1 MALSDAGLLS
11 ELSATQLEKIV
22 ACPGDLS
29 DPSGCFSPS
38 DPVYSRILNSV
49 TIIVHNAWPVNFN
62 LSFQSFEAQAIR
74 PTHHLIDLAIR
85 SNLRPKPTF
94 TFVSS
99 ISTVLNAP
107 DPEVLD
113 KPYRWECVGPMGY
126 GQSKW
131 VAEEILAAAA
141 SGDHGLESVR
151 VARLGQVVG
160 DTRLGRWKAS
170 EAYPTVA
177 QSALTVGALP
187 LIEAASDGLAHD
199 EHFWLPVDVA
209 GAAIADV
216 ALCEGGERDDPS
228 GPVSYFNVSSAV
240 PMRWNTEFAPAVKE
254 SLAQCGIPC
263 ELVPQREWLRR
274 LEESDADVTRNPP
287 RKLLDFFRGRYG
299 RVEEDGRPVLSEPAL
314 AITKRSMASPWA
326 ADRHEWAGL
335 FTKCVRYWVEACWNR
350 GTA

>member
-1 MALSDAGLLS
+1 M
-11 ELSATQLEKIV
+11 
-22 ACPGDLS
+22 
-29 DPSGCFSPS
+29 
-38 DPVYSRILNSV
+38 
-49 TIIVHNAWPVNFN
+49 
-62 LSFQSFEAQAIR
+62 
-74 PTHHLIDLAIR
+74 
-85 SNLRPKPTF
+85 
-94 TFVSS
+94 
-99 ISTVLNAP
+99 LNAP
-107 DPEVLD
+107 GPEVLE
-113 KPYRWECVGPMGY
+113 KPYPWECVGPMGY

-131 VAEEILAAAA
+131 VAEEILGAAA

-160 DTRLGRWKAS
+160 DTKLGRWKAS
-170 EAYPTVA
+170 EAYPAVA

-187 LIEAASDGLAHD
+187 LIEAASDGLVHD

-240 PMRWNTEFAPAVKE
+240 PMRWNREFAPAVKE
-254 SLAQCGIPC
+254 SLAQYGIPC

-274 LEESDADVTRNPP
+274 LEESDPDVTRNPP

-314 AITKRSMASPWA
+314 AITKRSMVSPWA
-326 ADRHEWAGL
+326 ADRQEWEGL

-350 GTA
+350 RTA